1 MVDVTSPSDRPN
13 YPNAPRV
20 EVADEYHGTVVP
32 DPYRWLEDRD
42 DPRTLEW
49 MAQQSALMAD
59 ERTGWR
65 SRDHFA
71 ERVEALLGSGTV
83 SPPYWRGDRHFL
95 VRREPGQQFSALYVI
110 DADGSERTLIDPM
123 VIDPEGLT
131 TLDSWQPSKEG
142 DLIAYQLSIGGD
154 EESLLHVMD
163 VATGEIIEG
172 PIDRCRY
179 SPVAWLPGGE
189 AFYYVRRIAP
199 GLLPE
204 SERNFHRRVYLHR
217 VGTSTDDDVLIFGAG
232 MTMTNYYG
240 VEVSK
245 DGRWLQVS
253 AAEGTE
259 PRNDLWVADLTT
271 SQVDAPA
278 FTLVQGDVDAQ
289 TGLAFLR
296 DGRVLVSTDRDAP
309 RGRAAVTTPGDWAAD
324 RWVDLIAEDPEAV
337 LESVTVL
344 DGPELDEALLLVVRT
359 AHGVAHMTLHR
370 ADDGT
375 EIREVDLPGAGTIG
389 GPVENID
396 GGPVMWFVFT
406 DHTTV
411 PTVYSFDA
419 RSGEVSLHAR
429 PPGTVEVPTVQSRQ
443 VEYTSKDGT
452 TVRMFVLSPTAEA
465 DHPRPTILY
474 GYGGFGI
481 AMTPGYSAAILA
493 WVESG
498 GVWAV
503 ANIRGGGEEGEDWH
517 RAGMLGNKQNVY
529 DDFHAA
535 AEWLIAHGWTAAD
548 RLGVYGGSNG
558 GLLVGAA
565 MTQRPDLLNA
575 VVCVAPLLDMLRYT
589 TSELGPTWTVEYGDP
604 EDPEQFGWLQAYS
617 PYHRVVAGT
626 DYPATM
632 IAVFDNDTRTDPMH
646 GRKMCAAAQHATSGT
661 RPILLRSEGDVG
673 HGARSLSKSVEETAD
688 TLAFMAR
695 WTGLDDDREGTAGD
709 GH

>member
-13 YPNAPRV
+13 YPDAPRLD
-20 EVADEYHGTVVP
+20 VADEYHGTVVP
-32 DPYRWLEDRD
+32 DPYRWLEDPD

-71 ERVEALLGSGTV
+71 DRVDALLGSGTV

-95 VRREPGQQFSALYVI
+95 VRREPGQQFSVLYVI
-110 DADGSERTLIDPM
+110 DADGTERTLIDPM
-123 VIDPEGLT
+123 AIDPEGLT

-142 DLIAYQLSIGGD
+142 DRIAYQLSVGGD

-163 VATGEIIEG
+163 VVTGETIEG

-199 GLLPE
+199 ELLPE

-217 VGTSTDDDVLIFGAG
+217 VGTSTDDDVLVFGAG

-240 VEVSK
+240 VEVTK

-259 PRNDLWVADLTT
+259 PRNDLWVADLTACP
-271 SQVDAPA
+271 VEAPA

-289 TGLAFLR
+289 TGLTFLR

-309 RGRAAVTTPGDWAAD
+309 RGRAAVTTPGAWAAD
-324 RWVDLIAEDPEAV
+324 RWTDLIPEDPEAV

-344 DGPELDEALLLVVRT
+344 DGPELDEDLLLVVRT

-375 EIREVDLPGAGTIG
+375 EIRAIDLPGAGTIG
-389 GPVENID
+389 GPVEHID
-396 GGPVMWFVFT
+396 GGPVTWFVFT

-429 PPGTVEVPTVQSRQ
+429 PPGTVEVPTVHSRQ

-452 TVRMFVLSPTAEA
+452 TVRMFLLSPTAEP
-465 DHPRPTILY
+465 DRPRPTILY

-493 WVESG
+493 WVEAG

-535 AEWLIAHGWTAAD
+535 AEWLIAEGWTSAD

-604 EDPEQFGWLQAYS
+604 EDPEQFGWLHGYS
-617 PYHRVVAGT
+617 PYHRVVEGT

-695 WTGLDDDREGTAGD
+695 WTGLDDDREGTTGD